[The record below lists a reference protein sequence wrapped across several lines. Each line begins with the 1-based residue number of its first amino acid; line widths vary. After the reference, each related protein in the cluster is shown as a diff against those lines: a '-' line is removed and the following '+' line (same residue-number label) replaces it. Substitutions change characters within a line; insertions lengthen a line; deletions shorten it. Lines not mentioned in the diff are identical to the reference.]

1 MSNKQGLSGN
11 IAGAF
16 LQSKLSVLL
25 MVAFLLVGIYSTMLI
40 PREEEPQIEVPVAD
54 IFIGMPGATP
64 QEMDSRVVAPLE
76 KIISNIKGVEYVY
89 SNAMHD
95 QAMITVQFYVG
106 DNLENSLVLL
116 YNELM
121 KGMDKMPEG
130 ATMPLIKTRS
140 IDDVPA
146 LSLTLWSENYSDYS
160 LKQQAEVLGSEL
172 KKIPDVSYVDIL
184 GGRSRQVKVTVD
196 KDKMAGN
203 NLDFTSVS
211 NYIKGS
217 NMQMQAGKMYAN
229 NEMFTVETG
238 NFLQSA
244 DDVANLIVG
253 MNNNQPVYMHQIAT
267 VEEGPE
273 NPSQYVSFGYG
284 KVESDKAG
292 RFPSEYEAVT
302 LAISKRQGTDAMKL
316 SEKILEKVD
325 HLKTE
330 LIPSDV
336 QVSVTRNYGNTA
348 SHKVNEL
355 LLHLAGAILA
365 VTLFVMTAMGWRG
378 GLAKPYYPVCPGIC
392 NRNCCG
398 RLHYHSREY
407 APAL

>member
-1 MSNKQGLSGN
+1 MSNRQGLSGS

-16 LQSKLSVLL
+16 LQSKLSILL
-25 MVAFLLVGIYSTMLI
+25 MVAFLLVGIFSTMLI

-95 QAMITVQFYVG
+95 QAMLTVQFYVG

-160 LKQQAEVLGSEL
+160 LKQQAEVLRSEL

-196 KDKMAGN
+196 K
-203 NLDFTSVS
+203 
-211 NYIKGS
+211 
-217 NMQMQAGKMYAN
+217 
-229 NEMFTVETG
+229 
-238 NFLQSA
+238 
-244 DDVANLIVG
+244 
-253 MNNNQPVYMHQIAT
+253 
-267 VEEGPE
+267 
-273 NPSQYVSFGYG
+273 
-284 KVESDKAG
+284 
-292 RFPSEYEAVT
+292 
-302 LAISKRQGTDAMKL
+302 
-316 SEKILEKVD
+316 
-325 HLKTE
+325 
-330 LIPSDV
+330 
-336 QVSVTRNYGNTA
+336 
-348 SHKVNEL
+348 
-355 LLHLAGAILA
+355 
-365 VTLFVMTAMGWRG
+365 
-378 GLAKPYYPVCPGIC
+378 
-392 NRNCCG
+392 
-398 RLHYHSREY
+398 
-407 APAL
+407 